1 MKPELLLFP
10 ALAACLLSSCISHVS
25 TRIADYGRE
34 FEGVIVP
41 MDAELP
47 TWRVKDSRYIQGS
60 RTLFERRG
68 VELYDVLF
76 SAPSG
81 QLTARPGAATQ
92 VAYVSVIPR
101 GRSGDSLCSA
111 WLEAPWMSGRYECTN
126 DILDELP
133 PGASLEAESLMVCA
147 TCRTGTRVND
157 TPEGIVY
164 LTGESHATSHAWWA
178 YPLAGIAFVGVDLPV
193 TVVSALTLPV
203 VMPCAEIYVSL
214 KNVIYNVMAEED

>member
-47 TWRVKDSRYIQGS
+47 TWRVKDRRYIQGS

-81 QLTARPGAATQ
+81 QLTARPGAAAQ
-92 VAYVSVIPR
+92 VAYVSVNPR
-101 GRSGDSLCSA
+101 GRYGVSMNSG
-111 WLEAPWMSGRYECTN
+111 WLEAPWMSGCYECTN
-126 DILDELP
+126 DILDNLP
-133 PGASLEAESLMVCA
+133 PGASLDAEPLMVCA
-147 TCRTGTRVND
+147 TCRTGAFAND

-178 YPLAGIAFVGVDLPV
+178 YPIAGLAFVCLDLPV
-193 TVVSALTLPV
+193 TVASALTLPV

-214 KNVIYNVMAEED
+214 KNVIYESMTEDD